1 MFVHMDVKKPLIF
14 IVCLLY
20 YVATC
25 VLGNPDAAC
34 RFRTARVSN
43 RGDETVSCF
52 EPRGSNDP
60 VCRTGLK
67 SSEGCCVYITNDQAW
82 LKWDEKITLRCDS
95 THYGNSDGECA
106 SNQSSLDCDGEI
118 SANTTPG
125 TDTPGTDTPGTD
137 TPGTDTPGTDTPG
150 TDTPGTDTPGTDTP
164 GTDTPGTDTPGTDTP
179 GTDTPGTDTPGTDTP
194 GTDTPGTDTP
204 GTDTPG
210 TDTPGQQNTTQNG
223 TPTARPRGRLF
234 LLLPVSMAAV
244 ILLGTASYKHWKKLD
259 SMSCCCP

>member
-125 TDTPGTDTPGTD
+125 TDTPGTDTPG
-137 TPGTDTPGTDTPG
+137 
-150 TDTPGTDTPGTDTP
+150 
-164 GTDTPGTDTPGTDTP
+164 
-179 GTDTPGTDTPGTDTP
+179 
-194 GTDTPGTDTP
+194 
-204 GTDTPG
+204 
-210 TDTPGQQNTTQNG
+210 QQNTTQNG